1 MSKEEKNNS
10 EKEIK
15 RSAKMEIIYRITNED
30 GTVEEHTANTNIPG
44 KSDMDFSTI
53 EGVKRSFSAY
63 EKAVIEADAKLRK
76 EVADNHM
83 KKASKKNGKKE

>member
-1 MSKEEKNNS
+1 MNKEEKNNS

-15 RSAKMEIIYRITNED
+15 RSAKMEITYRITNED
-30 GTVEEHTANTNIPG
+30 GTVEERTANINIPG
-44 KSDMDFSTI
+44 KSDMDFSSI

-63 EKAVIEADAKLRK
+63 EKAVIEADTKLRK
-76 EVADNHM
+76 EVADSHM